1 MADLRVLVVAQ
12 DSLAR
17 AGLAT
22 LLREQRGCD
31 VVGQIAADGGVS
43 VGIEVYLPDA
53 VVWDLGWDLAS
64 GLEQLSDLAES
75 GPPVLGLVADAADAG
90 QAWSAGARGILRRDS
105 DAASLFAALQAVAS
119 GLGVFDPNFSG
130 PGPPVENPILG
141 QAPGLTPREQETLL
155 LLADGLPNK
164 TIASRL
170 SISEHTVK
178 FHVNSILSKLGAQ
191 SRTEAV
197 ARATRQGLIHL

>member
-17 AGLAT
+17 TGLAT
-22 LLREQRGCD
+22 LLRQQRGCD
-31 VVGQIAADGGVS
+31 VVGQIAADGEVS
-43 VGIEVYLPDA
+43 AGIEVYLPDA

-64 GLEQLSDLAES
+64 GLEQLSSLPES
-75 GPPVLGLVADAADAG
+75 APPVLALVADAADAP

-105 DAASLFAALQAVAS
+105 DAATLFSALQAVAS
-119 GLGVFDPNFSG
+119 GLGVFDPNVPG
-130 PGPPVENPILG
+130 LGPPVGNPVVG
-141 QAPGLTPREQETLL
+141 QTPGLTPREQETLL

-197 ARATRQGLIHL
+197 ARATRLGLIHL